1 MRKDKRDSFIFYRSF
16 YEAVKVLSKE
26 DKADLF
32 EAITIYALDQK
43 NITLSPIPKAMF
55 KLIKPQLDANYKRY
69 SVGIKNGQK
78 GAKYGKKGGRPKNPQ
93 NNPQITPKKPSNE
106 NVNENVNVNDN
117 VNDNVNEREKDF
129 YLTPNFKNEVYNF
142 FLKKVNDEKKEKNSA
157 QKEKIAKDETEKFI
171 NYYGATGWVKQGDKI
186 IYWKNTASGWFS
198 KIDLFEKKKYSG
210 QKENEFDYEAEKLK
224 DSRLKG

>member
-69 SVGIKNGQK
+69 SVGVKNGQK

-93 NNPQITPKKPSNE
+93 ITPRKPSNE
-106 NVNENVNVNDN
+106 NVNDN
-117 VNDNVNEREKDF
+117 VNDNVNLNERKKITKF
-129 YLTPNFKNEVYNF
+129 FLAPKFKNEVYNF
-142 FLKKVNDEKKEKNSA
+142 FLEKLDVENKEKSSA
-157 QKEKIAKDETEKFI
+157 QKEKIATEEADKFH
-171 NYYGATGWVKQGDKI
+171 NYYEGVGWVIKGTPIAK
-186 IYWKNTASGWFS
+186 WENVANGWFY
-198 KIDLFEKKKYSG
+198 KIDQFNKPPKPEKK
-210 QKENEFDYEAEKLK
+210 EKLTGAQEFT
-224 DSRLKG
+224 DFIQNSMTHE

>member
-43 NITLSPIPKAMF
+43 NTTLSPIPKAMF

-93 NNPQITPKKPSNE
+93 NNPQLTPKKPSND
-106 NVNENVNVNDN
+106 NVNDN
-117 VNDNVNEREKDF
+117 VNNNLNDNVNEREKDF
-129 YLTPNFKNEVYNF
+129 FLSPNFKNEVYNF
-142 FLKKVNDEKKEKNSA
+142 FLKKLHEEKIEKSSA
-157 QKEKIAKDETEKFI
+157 QKEKIATKEAEKFH
-171 NYYGATGWVKQGDKI
+171 NYYEGIGWVVKGTPIAK
-186 IYWKNTASGWFS
+186 WKNVATGWFS
-198 KIDLFEKKKYSG
+198 KIDQFKKRPKPVQREKETG
-210 QKENEFDYEAEKLK
+210 AQEFSNFIQNTISHE
-224 DSRLKG
+224 